1 MQSDCQNYKMH
12 VKLGTSIGWREIY
25 KHISKGQH
33 FLQSP
38 HDLFLDTVFF
48 ALCIWLFYFYFS
60 SSFFIF
66 IFKNVKNT
74 SALLF
79 SHLYNEN
86 QQRSEKSWND
96 IEQGLHYQTTDNV
109 PLLSLPFFFH
119 GRLGVG
125 SHPTGVQAA
134 APLSRWSAALPLRLA
149 LLIISG
155 HCYRHLCSSHWPP
168 AGDAGLFC
176 CSTCG
181 HPATRALGST
191 GTLRS
196 LPAPTPTPASR
207 VGRTSPRTTTT
218 YRLSGQKRMG
228 RVREKEGEGEEERTG
243 REAKETRSWG
253 RVDEQSC
260 LNLPNTHR

>member
-48 ALCIWLFYFYFS
+48 ALCIWLFYFYFYFS

-86 QQRSEKSWND
+86 QQRSEKNWND

-109 PLLSLPFFFH
+109 PLLSRPFSPIFLPRSFGCWLPSH
-119 GRLGVG
+119 GCPGG
-125 SHPTGVQAA
+125 STPVQMVSRPPASPR
-134 APLSRWSAALPLRLA
+134 PLDHIRA
-149 LLIISG
+149 LLSSSLQFTLATSG
-155 HCYRHLCSSHWPP
+155 
-168 AGDAGLFC
+168 
-176 CSTCG
+176 
-181 HPATRALGST
+181 
-191 GTLRS
+191 
-196 LPAPTPTPASR
+196 
-207 VGRTSPRTTTT
+207 
-218 YRLSGQKRMG
+218 
-228 RVREKEGEGEEERTG
+228 
-243 REAKETRSWG
+243 
-253 RVDEQSC
+253 
-260 LNLPNTHR
+260 